1 MGSSWWNHSNP
12 RRNGLHEGM
21 TVLMIS
27 YLAFYFVIFPWL
39 SSFQAYG
46 NTLIIENIKLSF
58 EKYLCCYI
66 YLGIIFYLVNDLTK
80 TTIENYV
87 KSFEWNIHWILFSK
101 FWIGIEN
108 VSDSIETDI
117 LVIKRFY
124 CIKKEKRKKLPHLLY
139 RFLFLGYWH
148 RACNERSS
156 YFPNLR
162 RNKWYFEIV
171 CRIDWSSGTC

>member
-39 SSFQAYG
+39 SSFQAYE
-46 NTLIIENIKLSF
+46 NTLIIGNIKLSF
-58 EKYLCCYI
+58 GKYLCCYI

-87 KSFEWNIHWILFSK
+87 KSFEWNIRWILFSK

-117 LVIKRFY
+117 LFIKRFY
-124 CIKKEKRKKLPHLLY
+124 CIKKKKEKNYHT
-139 RFLFLGYWH
+139 
-148 RACNERSS
+148 
-156 YFPNLR
+156 YFIAF
-162 RNKWYFEIV
+162 YF
-171 CRIDWSSGTC
+171 